1 MKTKLQVNER
11 LLFFFKCLLFC
22 AILTGILLLLLAFLM
37 YRLRFSEGIVTV
49 CITAIYV
56 ITTFFAGFIT
66 GKREGSRKF
75 LWGLLA
81 GSIYFIILLILS
93 MIMKTPGDLST
104 MHTLTVLALCAGGG
118 MLGGMLS

>member
-49 CITAIYV
+49 TAIYV

-93 MIMKTPGDLST
+93 MIMKSPGDLST

>member
-56 ITTFFAGFIT
+56 ITTFFAGF
-66 GKREGSRKF
+66 KF

-93 MIMKTPGDLST
+93 MIMKSPGDLST

>member
-49 CITAIYV
+49 CIT
-56 ITTFFAGFIT
+56 

-93 MIMKTPGDLST
+93 MVMKTPGDLST
-104 MHTLTVLALCAGGG
+104 IHTLTVLALCAGGG

>member
-1 MKTKLQVNER
+1 MRTKLQVNGR
-11 LLFFFKCLLFC
+11 LLFFFKCILFC
-22 AILTGILLLLLAFLM
+22 AILTGIFLLFLAFLM
-37 YRLRFSEGIVTV
+37 YRLRLSEEIVTA

-56 ITTFFAGFIT
+56 IITFFAGFIT

-93 MIMKTPGDLST
+93 MVMKTPGNLST

>member
-56 ITTFFAGFIT
+56 ITTFFT

-81 GSIYFIILLILS
+81 GSIYFILLLILS
-93 MIMKTPGDLST
+93 MIMKSPGDLST

>member
-1 MKTKLQVNER
+1 MLQVNER

-81 GSIYFIILLILS
+81 GSIYFILLLILS
-93 MIMKTPGDLST
+93 MIMKSPGDLST

>member
-1 MKTKLQVNER
+1 MRTKLQVNDR
-11 LLFFFKCLLFC
+11 LLFFFKCILFC
-22 AILTGILLLLLAFLM
+22 AILTGTFLLLLAFLM
-37 YRLRFSEGIVTV
+37 YRLRLSEEIVTV
-49 CITAIYV
+49 CVTAIYV
-56 ITTFFAGFIT
+56 IITFFAGFIA

-93 MIMKTPGDLST
+93 MIMKTPGNLSS
-104 MHTLTVLALCAGGG
+104 MHTLTVLVLCAGGG

>member
-1 MKTKLQVNER
+1 MPPVLCHPNR
-11 LLFFFKCLLFC
+11 YPF
-22 AILTGILLLLLAFLM
+22 AASGISHVPAAVF
-37 YRLRFSEGIVTV
+37 GIVTV

-93 MIMKTPGDLST
+93 RIMKSPGDLST